1 MKQKQIILLDLGG
14 VVFQSSGTSNSNIN
28 WKVINELNEKH
39 GTELNVGEDKFP
51 DFMIDYNEIT
61 NQSLSGNDFL
71 RLVFDTLEI
80 NTTLIESLK
89 KIGDIIIVS
98 DNYRE
103 NIAYISERYVFESWA
118 IKQYYSFD
126 FQMVKSNPIFFKLLL
141 EDLEEYDKAQMIF
154 IDDSTSKLESA
165 AKNGIEGI
173 LFQYNE
179 QVFQALTDLGLYNS
193 KKN

>member
-1 MKQKQIILLDLGG
+1 MKPQKIILLDLGG

-28 WKVINELNEKH
+28 WEVINELNEKH
-39 GTELNVGEDKFP
+39 GTELNIGQDKFP
-51 DFMIDYNEIT
+51 DFMIDYNRIT

-80 NTTLIESLK
+80 NTTLIDSLK

-103 NIAYISERYVFESWA
+103 NIAYISKRYVFESWA

-126 FQMVKSNPIFFKLLL
+126 FQMCKSNPKFFKLLL
-141 EDLEEYDKAQMIF
+141 KDLKEYDKDQMIF

-173 LFQYNE
+173 LFQNNE
-179 QVFQALTDLGLYNS
+179 RVVQALKDLGLIV
-193 KKN
+193 